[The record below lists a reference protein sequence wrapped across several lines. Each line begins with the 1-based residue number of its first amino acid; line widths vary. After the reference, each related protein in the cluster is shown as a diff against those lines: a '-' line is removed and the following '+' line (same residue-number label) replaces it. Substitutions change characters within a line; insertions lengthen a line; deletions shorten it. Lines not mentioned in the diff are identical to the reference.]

1 MPYNNIIHILTS
13 SDIDNLPYLKQER
26 QGKMENHAVRQILKF
41 VNTFFMIPLFRLGLG
56 AFVGNPITG
65 YIMVLRTVG
74 RKTGKARYFPVNYAI
89 VNGDIYCMVGFGK
102 GTHWYRNIQ
111 SQPNIEI
118 ITPSGPLAGGAE
130 DVTGTGEYL
139 SIMRQL
145 LKNSGFVGL
154 MAGMNPFSMSDSEL
168 REKTKDYP
176 LVRIRP
182 TGVGSGAGDAGGWL
196 WILMLVVTVV
206 VLLTV
211 LLK

>member
-1 MPYNNIIHILTS
+1 
-13 SDIDNLPYLKQER
+13 
-26 QGKMENHAVRQILKF
+26 MENHAVRQILKF

-111 SQPNIEI
+111 SQPN
-118 ITPSGPLAGGAE
+118 
-130 DVTGTGEYL
+130 TGEYL